1 MSRNILVFD
10 IMMLARDMVM
20 TAIDFEGTGA
30 VRGYADEPWQ
40 VGLVQIRGG
49 MVSSAHLYE
58 HLLHVGDRPFNRYAP
73 GRHAELREKLKVAPE
88 LPSLWPELRHYLDGV
103 PLVAHNAATEQ
114 RYLSGAFPLHIC
126 TIWIDTLKL
135 SRLAYPG
142 LPSYKLDDVLSS
154 LGLVAQVGAVVP
166 GREPHDAL
174 YDAVGCAV
182 LLCHL
187 LAQPG
192 WQKVTLEDLVRL
204 QKRKTAS
211 GKR

>member
-1 MSRNILVFD
+1 MR
-10 IMMLARDMVM
+10 AACEMVI

-40 VGLVQIRGG
+40 VGLVQICKGQVA
-49 MVSSAHLYE
+49 VSHTYE
-58 HLLHVGDRPFNRYAP
+58 HLLYVGDRPFNHYAP
-73 GRHAELREKLKVAPE
+73 GRHADLRDVLKESPKLPM
-88 LPSLWPELRHYLDGV
+88 LWPALRPYIEGV
-103 PLVAHNAATEQ
+103 PLAAHNAATEK
-114 RYLSGAFPLHIC
+114 RYLERAFPLHVP
-126 TIWIDTLKL
+126 TVWFDTLKL

-142 LPSYKLDDVLSS
+142 LASYKLEDVLAA
-154 LGLVAQVGAVVP
+154 LGLTGRVDAMVP

-187 LAQPG
+187 LDQPG
-192 WQKVTLEDLVRL
+192 WRDATVEDLVQVR
-204 QKRKTAS
+204 R